1 MAQGPLTPVTLIAT
15 AGMLPVNST
24 NPQIGSSLAVSSNLT
39 AVIDDYENLPVVA
52 QYINVMTLAQ
62 PANLAN
68 STLSNLQTLGSGTF
82 PALTDVIPSGYD
94 LTEIAPGNVY
104 IAYSSGNQF
113 VGGFSGLITSM
124 ATNIMGGGD
133 LTRFLQIYGACQ
145 GYAGL
150 TNQYINST
158 LNVATIAST
167 FGPTNG
173 GMDNVTTGGW
183 NQVTQAY
190 GAFGQDLTNLGRLIN
205 MKDLDVLGSPAALL
219 KQLAAEGGL
228 YPAVVNVLT
237 QAGVT
242 TDQISDVA
250 AGRLGEIDDSVNK
263 LIYQAM
269 TQIVGNTLQQV
280 CAVLGVTLPIG
291 QSSALPF
298 DSEQPFAQPLSP
310 AATSTATANTIN
322 TMADLLNPVK
332 IFPNSFATLT
342 MPTPDG
348 LRAIYATVDGAVNTN
363 LEQYLTSTPA
373 TLPNFTRPVTVE
385 VRTVA
390 IPPSPAPP
398 GFIGVISNTNTR
410 ARVPTVG
417 NGVGQDF
424 EPGFEPSPDRP
435 LP

>member
-1 MAQGPLTPVTLIAT
+1 MAQGPLTSVTLIAT
-15 AGMLPVNST
+15 AGMLPVNSA
-24 NPQIGSSLAVSSNLT
+24 NPQIGSSLAISSNLVSVL
-39 AVIDDYENLPVVA
+39 ADYENLGVVA
-52 QYINVMTLAQ
+52 QYTNVMTLAQ

-68 STLSNLQTLGSGTF
+68 ATLDSLQTLGNSSF
-82 PALTDVIPSGYD
+82 PALTNVIPSGYD
-94 LTEIAPGNVY
+94 LSAIAPGNVY
-104 IAYSSGNQF
+104 ISYSSGNQF
-113 VGGFSGLITSM
+113 VGGFSGLINSM
-124 ATNIMGGGD
+124 ANNIMGGGD
-133 LTRFLQIYGACQ
+133 LTRFLQIYGASQ

-150 TNQYINST
+150 TNQYINSN
-158 LNVATIAST
+158 LNVQTIAST

-190 GAFGQDLTNLGRLIN
+190 GAFGQDLANLGRLIN
-205 MKDLDVLGSPAALL
+205 PKDIDVLGSPAALL

-242 TDQISDVA
+242 TGQIADIA
-250 AGRLGEIDDSVNK
+250 AGRLGEIDDSANK

-269 TQIVGNTLQQV
+269 TRIVGNTLQQV
-280 CAVLGVTLPIG
+280 CAVLGVKLPVG

-298 DSEQPFAQPLSP
+298 DPAQPFAQPASP

-373 TLPNFTRPVTVE
+373 TLPNFSRPVTVE
-385 VRTVA
+385 IRT
-390 IPPSPAPP
+390 
-398 GFIGVISNTNTR
+398 IS
-410 ARVPTVG
+410 A
-417 NGVGQDF
+417 
-424 EPGFEPSPDRP
+424 
-435 LP
+435 